1 MDRGLALALLKTQEA
16 ALKAKGVAHLY
27 LFGSVSRN
35 EGDKAS
41 DVDVAFDL
49 QPDIEFDAFDMGG
62 VMLGS
67 GRLARTEGRS
77 GRTQILLARVRE
89 DHRLRPNPDF
99 LEASHIRLPAKLD
112 VDHAGRDITGSRHKP
127 PHRET
132 DSAAPTAANTAVQS
146 RSNLKNRHSVFCR

>member
-1 MDRGLALALLKTQEA
+1 GLALALLKTQEA

-49 QPDIEFDAFDMGG
+49 QPDIEFDAFAMGG
-62 VMLGS
+62 VMLD
-67 GRLARTEGRS
+67 LADLLEGRS

-89 DHRLRPNPDF
+89 VPRLRPHPAF
-99 LEASHIRLPAKLD
+99 LETSHIRLPAKLD
-112 VDHAGRDITGSRHKP
+112 VAPAGRDITGSRHKP

-132 DSAAPTAANTAVQS
+132 VGAAPTAANAAVQS
-146 RSNLKNRHSVFCR
+146 RCNPKNRRSVFCR